1 MISKIKCSFCR
12 LVQALKESPMRSNQL
27 YQGTSKITMAH
38 DAIQAIKQLRRD
50 VVEAMRSLMKLAK
63 EKQTSGM
70 LPICE
75 DMITKTRIL
84 LSLWDPGLVEEALTF
99 LEEYKVAKVQEDS
112 TSTSEDILTLD
123 FKANQSLSPFKRIT
137 QQLNF
142 DLKSPDFDDFVTP
155 DTPECVQDIWSK
167 SGIKNGEYASLSY
180 SRNDMPNSNTGKND
194 DAEENFVIFPEVEDD
209 LKQTE
214 VGVNDNKIQQN
225 HNEKK
230 ENYEDEKE
238 DLKNDSDPCKRFL
251 DTQKMCNSPSA
262 NYYKPTDEPE
272 PWDLTQLNIEASVMC
287 LVSKVKFLCG
297 RCSSPAVRLRN
308 KSSLG
313 RTQSLKSG
321 CLPSNRHNAEVVTIQ
336 PKNGIKCEE
345 SNKLLDELNER
356 QQSSPG
362 LEGGLEKPAYS
373 KAKEGKK
380 IVSINAFSKN
390 VVKSYKRVCDALSG
404 ITDIYCNS
412 SSNEVCQAVDSM
424 TRVIKSNSG
433 QRNKFTEGLD
443 FASIVDWTCELRPS
457 MKKLRQAM
465 DGLLKTARLTHSV
478 FRVQEDSKTAQRA
491 CNVRYRRDVCFSQAV
506 SGSFLYYKVRTLN

>member
-1 MISKIKCSFCR
+1 MLAHKINYLSKSYIYFFTRR
-12 LVQALKESPMRSNQL
+12 LVQALKESPIRGNQL

-112 TSTSEDILTLD
+112 ASTTTDDALTLD
-123 FKANQSLSPFKRIT
+123 FKTNQSLSPFKRIT

-167 SGIKNGEYASLSY
+167 SGMRNGEYVQLPY
-180 SRNDMPNSNTGKND
+180 TRNNVVNSNVGECGD
-194 DAEENFVIFPEVEDD
+194 VAEENFVIFPDVEDD
-209 LKQTE
+209 PKQTE
-214 VGVNDNKIQQN
+214 MEAGDESAQRSGDNDR
-225 HNEKK
+225 K
-230 ENYEDEKE
+230 ENYEDERE
-238 DLKNDSDPCKRFL
+238 DLRSDVDPCRRFL

-308 KSSLG
+308 KNGSLS
-313 RTQSLKSG
+313 RSQSLKG
-321 CLPSNRHNAEVVTIQ
+321 YLPSNRLNAEVVTIQ

-345 SNKLLDELNER
+345 SNKLLEETNDMSR

-362 LEGGLEKPAYS
+362 MEKPAFS

-380 IVSINAFSKN
+380 TFLFYGMKN
-390 VVKSYKRVCDALSG
+390 
-404 ITDIYCNS
+404 N
-412 SSNEVCQAVDSM
+412 
-424 TRVIKSNSG
+424 
-433 QRNKFTEGLD
+433 F
-443 FASIVDWTCELRPS
+443 
-457 MKKLRQAM
+457 
-465 DGLLKTARLTHSV
+465 
-478 FRVQEDSKTAQRA
+478 
-491 CNVRYRRDVCFSQAV
+491 
-506 SGSFLYYKVRTLN
+506 

>member
-1 MISKIKCSFCR
+1 
-12 LVQALKESPMRSNQL
+12 
-27 YQGTSKITMAH
+27 MAH

-112 TSTSEDILTLD
+112 AATDETLTLD
-123 FKANQSLSPFKRIT
+123 FKTNQSLSPFKRIT

-167 SGIKNGEYASLSY
+167 SGMRNGEYTPLPY
-180 SRNDMPNSNTGKND
+180 TRNNVANSNAGQGD
-194 DAEENFVIFPEVEDD
+194 DVAEENFVIFPDVEDD
-209 LKQTE
+209 PKQAE
-214 VGVNDNKIQQN
+214 AGDESVQRAHD
-225 HNEKK
+225 NEKK
-230 ENYEDEKE
+230 ENYEDERE
-238 DLKNDSDPCKRFL
+238 DLRSDADPCRRFL

-308 KSSLG
+308 KSDNLS
-313 RTQSLKSG
+313 RSQSLKG

-345 SNKLLDELNER
+345 SNKLLEETNDASR

-362 LEGGLEKPAYS
+362 VEKPAFS
-373 KAKEGKK
+373 KAKEGKR
-380 IVSINAFSKN
+380 
-390 VVKSYKRVCDALSG
+390 KRKRDF
-404 ITDIYCNS
+404 Y
-412 SSNEVCQAVDSM
+412 SM
-424 TRVIKSNSG
+424 TYLI
-433 QRNKFTEGLD
+433 F
-443 FASIVDWTCELRPS
+443 
-457 MKKLRQAM
+457 M
-465 DGLLKTARLTHSV
+465 
-478 FRVQEDSKTAQRA
+478 
-491 CNVRYRRDVCFSQAV
+491 
-506 SGSFLYYKVRTLN
+506 

>member
-1 MISKIKCSFCR
+1 
-12 LVQALKESPMRSNQL
+12 MRSNQL

-112 TSTSEDILTLD
+112 TTSDDTLTLD
-123 FKANQSLSPFKRIT
+123 FKVNQSLSPFKRIT

-155 DTPECVQDIWSK
+155 DTPECMQDIWSK
-167 SGIKNGEYASLSY
+167 SNIKNGEYAPISY
-180 SRNDMPNSNTGKND
+180 SRNDAPNNNVGD
-194 DAEENFVIFPEVEDD
+194 IAEENFVIFPDVEDYPKQMETEQTDED
-209 LKQTE
+209 LQR
-214 VGVNDNKIQQN
+214 NYDN
-225 HNEKK
+225 ERK
-230 ENYEDEKE
+230 ESYDDEKE
-238 DLKNDSDPCKRFL
+238 DLKNDTDPCKRFL

-308 KSSLG
+308 KGSLS
-313 RTQSLKSG
+313 RSQSLKG
-321 CLPSNRHNAEVVTIQ
+321 CMPSNRHNAEVVTIQ
-336 PKNGIKCEE
+336 PKNGLKSEE
-345 SNKLLDELNER
+345 SNKLLDESNEQR

-362 LEGGLEKPAYS
+362 LEKPAFS

-380 IVSINAFSKN
+380 IV
-390 VVKSYKRVCDALSG
+390 
-404 ITDIYCNS
+404 
-412 SSNEVCQAVDSM
+412 
-424 TRVIKSNSG
+424 
-433 QRNKFTEGLD
+433 
-443 FASIVDWTCELRPS
+443 
-457 MKKLRQAM
+457 
-465 DGLLKTARLTHSV
+465 
-478 FRVQEDSKTAQRA
+478 
-491 CNVRYRRDVCFSQAV
+491 
-506 SGSFLYYKVRTLN
+506 

>member
-1 MISKIKCSFCR
+1 MKCIFHCR

-50 VVEAMRSLMKLAK
+50 VVEAMKSLMKLAK

-112 TSTSEDILTLD
+112 TTTSDETLTLD
-123 FKANQSLSPFKRIT
+123 FKINQSLSPFKRIT

-142 DLKSPDFDDFVTP
+142 DLRSPDFDDFVSP

-167 SGIKNGEYASLSY
+167 SGIKNGEYATISY
-180 SRNDMPNSNTGKND
+180 TRNDASNSNIGEGD
-194 DAEENFVIFPEVEDD
+194 PAEENFVIFPDVEDD
-209 LKQTE
+209 PKQAETE
-214 VGVNDNKIQQN
+214 TDENAQQN
-225 HNEKK
+225 NDSEKK

-238 DLKNDSDPCKRFL
+238 DLRNDADPCRRFL

-297 RCSSPAVRLRN
+297 RCSSPAVRLRS
-308 KSSLG
+308 KGSLG
-313 RTQSLKSG
+313 RSQSIKG

-345 SNKLLDELNER
+345 SNKLLDESNER

-362 LEGGLEKPAYS
+362 LEKPAFS
-373 KAKEGKK
+373 KAKEGNLITATLKK
-380 IVSINAFSKN
+380 YSL
-390 VVKSYKRVCDALSG
+390 Y
-404 ITDIYCNS
+404 
-412 SSNEVCQAVDSM
+412 NE
-424 TRVIKSNSG
+424 
-433 QRNKFTEGLD
+433 
-443 FASIVDWTCELRPS
+443 
-457 MKKLRQAM
+457 
-465 DGLLKTARLTHSV
+465 KT
-478 FRVQEDSKTAQRA
+478 
-491 CNVRYRRDVCFSQAV
+491 
-506 SGSFLYYKVRTLN
+506 

>member
-1 MISKIKCSFCR
+1 
-12 LVQALKESPMRSNQL
+12 MRSNQL

-50 VVEAMRSLMKLAK
+50 VVEAMKSLMKLAK

-112 TSTSEDILTLD
+112 TTTSDETLTLD
-123 FKANQSLSPFKRIT
+123 FKINQSLSPFKRIT

-142 DLKSPDFDDFVTP
+142 DLRSPDFDDFVSP

-167 SGIKNGEYASLSY
+167 SGIKNGEYATISY
-180 SRNDMPNSNTGKND
+180 TRNDASNSNIGEGD
-194 DAEENFVIFPEVEDD
+194 PAEENFVIFPDVEDD
-209 LKQTE
+209 PKQAETE
-214 VGVNDNKIQQN
+214 ADENAQQN
-225 HNEKK
+225 NDSEKK

-238 DLKNDSDPCKRFL
+238 DLRNDADPCRRFL

-297 RCSSPAVRLRN
+297 RCSSPAVRLRS
-308 KSSLG
+308 KGSLG
-313 RTQSLKSG
+313 RSQSIKG

-345 SNKLLDELNER
+345 SNKLLDESNER

-362 LEGGLEKPAYS
+362 LEKPVFS
-373 KAKEGKK
+373 KAKEGNIITAALKK
-380 IVSINAFSKN
+380 YSL
-390 VVKSYKRVCDALSG
+390 Y
-404 ITDIYCNS
+404 
-412 SSNEVCQAVDSM
+412 NE
-424 TRVIKSNSG
+424 
-433 QRNKFTEGLD
+433 
-443 FASIVDWTCELRPS
+443 
-457 MKKLRQAM
+457 
-465 DGLLKTARLTHSV
+465 KT
-478 FRVQEDSKTAQRA
+478 
-491 CNVRYRRDVCFSQAV
+491 
-506 SGSFLYYKVRTLN
+506 

>member
-1 MISKIKCSFCR
+1 MCR

-112 TSTSEDILTLD
+112 TTSTTTSDDTLTLD
-123 FKANQSLSPFKRIT
+123 FKVNQSLSPFKRIT

-142 DLKSPDFDDFVTP
+142 DLRSPDFDDFVTP
-155 DTPECVQDIWSK
+155 DTPECMQDIWSK
-167 SGIKNGEYASLSY
+167 SSIKNGEYAPISY
-180 SRNDMPNSNTGKND
+180 SRNDAPNNNAGEGD
-194 DAEENFVIFPEVEDD
+194 VAEENFVIFPDVEDYP
-209 LKQTE
+209 KQTE
-214 VGVNDNKIQQN
+214 MEQTDENLQRNYD
-225 HNEKK
+225 NEKK
-230 ENYEDEKE
+230 DNYDDEKE
-238 DLKNDSDPCKRFL
+238 DLKNDADPCKRFL

-308 KSSLG
+308 KSSLS
-313 RTQSLKSG
+313 RSQSLKG

-336 PKNGIKCEE
+336 PKNGLKCEE
-345 SNKLLDELNER
+345 SNKLLDESNEQR
-356 QQSSPG
+356 QSSPG
-362 LEGGLEKPAYS
+362 LEKPAFS

-380 IVSINAFSKN
+380 ILINRFL
-390 VVKSYKRVCDALSG
+390 V
-404 ITDIYCNS
+404 
-412 SSNEVCQAVDSM
+412 
-424 TRVIKSNSG
+424 
-433 QRNKFTEGLD
+433 LD
-443 FASIVDWTCELRPS
+443 
-457 MKKLRQAM
+457 K
-465 DGLLKTARLTHSV
+465 
-478 FRVQEDSKTAQRA
+478 
-491 CNVRYRRDVCFSQAV
+491 
-506 SGSFLYYKVRTLN
+506 

>member
-1 MISKIKCSFCR
+1 MYKILTKRKHFAHTESFTVVSSLLNHATFTYFYTRR
-12 LVQALKESPMRSNQL
+12 LVQALKESPIRGNQL

-112 TSTSEDILTLD
+112 TTADDTLTLD
-123 FKANQSLSPFKRIT
+123 FKTNQSLSPFKRIT

-155 DTPECVQDIWSK
+155 DTPECVQDIWTK
-167 SGIKNGEYASLSY
+167 SGMRNGEYAPLPY
-180 SRNDMPNSNTGKND
+180 TRNDAANSNAGEGGD
-194 DAEENFVIFPEVEDD
+194 IAEENFVIFPDVEDD
-209 LKQTE
+209 PKQTE
-214 VGVNDNKIQQN
+214 IGDESTQRTRQENDKR
-225 HNEKK
+225 
-230 ENYEDEKE
+230 ENYEGEGE
-238 DLKNDSDPCKRFL
+238 DLKSEADPCRRFL

-308 KSSLG
+308 KSGSLS
-313 RTQSLKSG
+313 RSQSLKG

-345 SNKLLDELNER
+345 SNKLLEETNDASR
-356 QQSSPG
+356 PQSSPG
-362 LEGGLEKPAYS
+362 LEKPAFS
-373 KAKEGKK
+373 KAKEGK
-380 IVSINAFSKN
+380 
-390 VVKSYKRVCDALSG
+390 
-404 ITDIYCNS
+404 
-412 SSNEVCQAVDSM
+412 
-424 TRVIKSNSG
+424 
-433 QRNKFTEGLD
+433 
-443 FASIVDWTCELRPS
+443 
-457 MKKLRQAM
+457 
-465 DGLLKTARLTHSV
+465 
-478 FRVQEDSKTAQRA
+478 
-491 CNVRYRRDVCFSQAV
+491 RDD
-506 SGSFLYYKVRTLN
+506 SFLPYGMKCNLFI

>member
-1 MISKIKCSFCR
+1 
-12 LVQALKESPMRSNQL
+12 MRSNQL

-84 LSLWDPGLVEEALTF
+84 LSLWDPGLVEEALRF
-99 LEEYKVAKVQEDS
+99 LEEFKVAKIQEDS
-112 TSTSEDILTLD
+112 NTTTDDTLTLEALTL
-123 FKANQSLSPFKRIT
+123 KTNQSLSPFKRIT

-155 DTPECVQDIWSK
+155 DTPECMQDIWSK
-167 SGIKNGEYASLSY
+167 STMKNGEYAPLPY
-180 SRNDMPNSNTGKND
+180 SRNDMQNSNAIGECD
-194 DAEENFVIFPEVEDD
+194 IAEENFVIFPDVEDD
-209 LKQTE
+209 LKQME
-214 VGVNDNKIQQN
+214 ANSGENIQRYD
-225 HNEKK
+225 NEKK
-230 ENYEDEKE
+230 DGYDDDREDSR
-238 DLKNDSDPCKRFL
+238 NDADPCKRFL

-308 KSSLG
+308 KGSMS
-313 RTQSLKSG
+313 RSQSFKG

-345 SNKLLDELNER
+345 SNKLLDESNE

-362 LEGGLEKPAYS
+362 LEKPVFS
-373 KAKEGKK
+373 KAKEGKIIYFIKRK
-380 IVSINAFSKN
+380 IFFMQQKCSKN
-390 VVKSYKRVCDALSG
+390 MQYNA
-404 ITDIYCNS
+404 
-412 SSNEVCQAVDSM
+412 
-424 TRVIKSNSG
+424 
-433 QRNKFTEGLD
+433 
-443 FASIVDWTCELRPS
+443 
-457 MKKLRQAM
+457 
-465 DGLLKTARLTHSV
+465 
-478 FRVQEDSKTAQRA
+478 
-491 CNVRYRRDVCFSQAV
+491 
-506 SGSFLYYKVRTLN
+506 

>member
-1 MISKIKCSFCR
+1 
-12 LVQALKESPMRSNQL
+12 MRSNQL

-50 VVEAMRSLMKLAK
+50 VVEAMKSLMKLAK

-99 LEEYKVAKVQEDS
+99 LEEFKVAKVQEDS
-112 TSTSEDILTLD
+112 TTTSDETLTLD
-123 FKANQSLSPFKRIT
+123 FKINQSLSPFKRIT

-142 DLKSPDFDDFVTP
+142 DLRSPDFDDFVSP
-155 DTPECVQDIWSK
+155 DTPECMQDIWSK
-167 SGIKNGEYASLSY
+167 SGIKNGEYTSISY
-180 SRNDMPNSNTGKND
+180 VRNDASNSNVGEGD
-194 DAEENFVIFPEVEDD
+194 AAEENFVIFPDVEDD
-209 LKQTE
+209 PKQAETE
-214 VGVNDNKIQQN
+214 INENAQQI
-225 HNEKK
+225 HDGERK
-230 ENYEDEKE
+230 ESYDDEKE
-238 DLKNDSDPCKRFL
+238 DLKNDADPCRRFL

-308 KSSLG
+308 KGSLG
-313 RTQSLKSG
+313 RSQSIKS

-345 SNKLLDELNER
+345 SNKLLDESNER

-362 LEGGLEKPAYS
+362 LEKPAFS
-373 KAKEGKK
+373 KAKEG
-380 IVSINAFSKN
+380 N
-390 VVKSYKRVCDALSG
+390 
-404 ITDIYCNS
+404 T
-412 SSNEVCQAVDSM
+412 
-424 TRVIKSNSG
+424 
-433 QRNKFTEGLD
+433 
-443 FASIVDWTCELRPS
+443 
-457 MKKLRQAM
+457 
-465 DGLLKTARLTHSV
+465 
-478 FRVQEDSKTAQRA
+478 
-491 CNVRYRRDVCFSQAV
+491 
-506 SGSFLYYKVRTLN
+506 

>member
-1 MISKIKCSFCR
+1 
-12 LVQALKESPMRSNQL
+12 
-27 YQGTSKITMAH
+27 MAH

-112 TSTSEDILTLD
+112 STTTDDALKLD

-167 SGIKNGEYASLSY
+167 GGIRNGEYAPLPY
-180 SRNDMPNSNTGKND
+180 ARNDLSNANAGESEPT
-194 DAEENFVIFPEVEDD
+194 EENFVIFPEVEDD
-209 LKQTE
+209 PRQTE
-214 VGVNDNKIQQN
+214 AEVGDENVQRTRN
-225 HNEKK
+225 NEKR
-230 ENYEDEKE
+230 EIYDDERE
-238 DLKNDSDPCKRFL
+238 DLKSDTDPCRRFL

-308 KSSLG
+308 KNSGMS
-313 RTQSLKSG
+313 RSQSLKG
-321 CLPSNRHNAEVVTIQ
+321 CLPSNRHNAAEVVTIQ

-345 SNKLLDELNER
+345 SNKLLEETSDASR

-362 LEGGLEKPAYS
+362 MEKPAFF
-373 KAKEGKK
+373 KAKEGK
-380 IVSINAFSKN
+380 SR
-390 VVKSYKRVCDALSG
+390 KSDYARKKRS
-404 ITDIYCNS
+404 
-412 SSNEVCQAVDSM
+412 
-424 TRVIKSNSG
+424 
-433 QRNKFTEGLD
+433 
-443 FASIVDWTCELRPS
+443 
-457 MKKLRQAM
+457 
-465 DGLLKTARLTHSV
+465 LL
-478 FRVQEDSKTAQRA
+478 E
-491 CNVRYRRDVCFSQAV
+491 
-506 SGSFLYYKVRTLN
+506 

>member
-1 MISKIKCSFCR
+1 
-12 LVQALKESPMRSNQL
+12 
-27 YQGTSKITMAH
+27 MAH

-50 VVEAMRSLMKLAK
+50 VVEAMKSLMKLAK

-112 TSTSEDILTLD
+112 STTTTTPTTTDDTLMLD
-123 FKANQSLSPFKRIT
+123 FKANQTLSPFKRIT

-167 SGIKNGEYASLSY
+167 SGMRNGEYAPLPY
-180 SRNDMPNSNTGKND
+180 SRNDIHNSNTVESD
-194 DAEENFVIFPEVEDD
+194 IAEENFVIFPDVEDD
-209 LKQTE
+209 PKQME
-214 VGVNDNKIQQN
+214 VETGDESIQRIQD
-225 HNEKK
+225 NEKT
-230 ENYEDEKE
+230 YDDERE
-238 DLKNDSDPCKRFL
+238 DLRSDADPCRRFL

-308 KSSLG
+308 KSGSLG
-313 RTQSLKSG
+313 RSQSLKG

-345 SNKLLDELNER
+345 SNKLLEEMNDSR

-362 LEGGLEKPAYS
+362 VEKPAFA
-373 KAKEGKK
+373 KAKEGK
-380 IVSINAFSKN
+380 
-390 VVKSYKRVCDALSG
+390 RVTF
-404 ITDIYCNS
+404 I
-412 SSNEVCQAVDSM
+412 
-424 TRVIKSNSG
+424 
-433 QRNKFTEGLD
+433 
-443 FASIVDWTCELRPS
+443 LR
-457 MKKLRQAM
+457 
-465 DGLLKTARLTHSV
+465 
-478 FRVQEDSKTAQRA
+478 
-491 CNVRYRRDVCFSQAV
+491 
-506 SGSFLYYKVRTLN
+506 